1 LLHAIPPIVAL
12 ISLLA
17 LWASN
22 RTAAGELEKLTAI
35 HRSLAKDAYPQRSAR
50 AREFEL
56 PDDVGG
62 AEDSREV
69 VEELAVVEL
78 PPLVVP
84 GTMDELGHALAA
96 VIWKEI
102 EFDRIHGGH
111 YAEPEPGTPE
121 FEVVAEGVQSIMSSI
136 TPITAGMQVLS
147 ESLRDPVESG
157 RCLGVVVSDLIGL
170 DAADTEVIAERLAE
184 LRKQHA
190 EGVDPASLSQAF
202 FEESRDIIG
211 DSQAELLRE
220 NLGAD
225 FPSMPL
231 SSLAF

>member
-1 LLHAIPPIVAL
+1 MGVP
-12 ISLLA
+12 
-17 LWASN
+17 
-22 RTAAGELEKLTAI
+22 EE
-35 HRSLAKDAYPQRSAR
+35 AR
-50 AREFEL
+50 K
-56 PDDVGG
+56 P
-62 AEDSREV
+62 
-69 VEELAVVEL
+69 VEELAAVEL
-78 PPLVVP
+78 PPLLVP
-84 GTMDELGHALAA
+84 GTMDDLGHALAA
-96 VIWKEI
+96 VRLKVI
-102 EFDRIHGGH
+102 ELDRSHGDLD
-111 YAEPEPGTPE
+111 AEPGTPE
-121 FEVVAEGVQSIMSSI
+121 FEVVAEELQSIMSSI

-157 RCLGVVVSDLIGL
+157 RCLAVVVSDLIGL

-190 EGVDPASLSQAF
+190 EGVDPTSLSQAF